1 VEIFVSVRCM
11 EHFRSTCY
19 IDELLDFIIY
29 WSYFKACLL
38 QLKSNKVNLNI
49 LQYILQRQVGLIV
62 KFIMMNLIK

>member
-1 VEIFVSVRCM
+1 VEIFAHVRCM

-49 LQYILQRQVGLIV
+49 LQRQVGLIV